1 MIRINLL
8 PYHERAK
15 KANIARQ
22 LIIIAGSLGI
32 FLFIIA
38 VVQIYMMK
46 SIYYLEVDI
55 KEKEAKLAELT
66 KTIGDIEK
74 AKQDKKLLEL
84 KLAAINTLEENRL
97 YPVRLLDEIS
107 SLVPTKNIWLEKISQ
122 TGDDLQIQGVGR
134 DNIVV
139 SLFMKSIE
147 NSGFIKSVE
156 IISSKQIE
164 IAGIQLQQF
173 TLSCM
178 LRKGK

>member
-8 PYHERAK
+8 PYHEKEK

-32 FLFIIA
+32 FLFIVA
-38 VVQIYMMK
+38 LVQIYMMK
-46 SIYYLEVDI
+46 SIYNLEADI
-55 KEKEAKLAELT
+55 KEKEARLTELT

-74 AKQDKKLLEL
+74 AKEDKKLLEL

-97 YPVRLLDEIS
+97 YPIRLLDEIS
-107 SLVPTKNIWLEKISQ
+107 SLVPAKNIWLEKISQ
-122 TGDDLQIQGVGR
+122 TGNDLQIQGVGR

-139 SLFMKSIE
+139 SLFMKTIE
-147 NSGFIKSVE
+147 NSSFTKSVE

-173 TLSCM
+173 TLSCV